1 MVTTEH
7 ALSPCNG
14 DVEKF
19 AATASTPPQKP
30 AATLTAETLEKGGSP
45 ADMGHGE
52 HPRSSASSSGAIQN
66 PQR

>member
-19 AATASTPPQKP
+19 AATASIAAPKTP
-30 AATLTAETLEKGGSP
+30 ATLTAEMLEKGGSP

-52 HPRSSASSSGAIQN
+52 HPRSSASSSRAIQN